1 MSFHFTIKR
10 KLMGSSLL
18 GLGFVLLVGAT
29 GFVASSRLAD
39 AAAQS
44 AVADSAL
51 KSQLQA
57 DMMHDALRGDV
68 LRAQLAGMKKDAS
81 ESQEIRSA
89 LAEHS
94 KTFAGALADLEA
106 LPLDAKVREAT
117 AKLKPALNDYLKNAG
132 EVTGLALTDAA
143 AAEAKLPA
151 FQKSFEEVEKDMGE
165 LSELIEERV
174 NSIGITSGQTAAVA
188 RWTILLTAALSGVVL
203 VVVGML
209 TSRGIARPIA
219 EATRVAETVAAG
231 DLTSHINAHGTD
243 EVAQLMRAL
252 KHMNESLVNVVGTV
266 RLSGDS
272 IATGS
277 SEIAAGNADLSHRTE
292 QQASNL
298 QQTASSMEQLTGTV
312 RNNADAA
319 RQATQLAATASDVA
333 AQGGDV
339 VNQVVGTM
347 EEITTASR
355 KISDIISVID
365 GIAFQTNILALN
377 AAVEAARAGEQGRGF
392 AVVAGEV
399 RSLARRSADAAKEI
413 KSLINDSV
421 EKVEAGSRLVGD
433 AGRTMSD
440 VVSQVRHV
448 SDLIGEISAATQEQ
462 TGGIAQVSESVTQL
476 DHVTQ
481 QNAALVEQSAAAAE
495 SLRQQASKLVEA
507 VSVFKLNPG
516 M

>member
-1 MSFHFTIKR
+1 MNFQFTLRR
-10 KLMGSSLL
+10 KLIGSSLS
-18 GLGFVLLVGAT
+18 GLVFVLLVGLT
-29 GFVASSRLAD
+29 GVVAAGRLAD
-39 AAAQS
+39 AANQGAQIE
-44 AVADSAL
+44 SAL
-51 KSQLQA
+51 KSQMHA

-68 LRAQLAGMKKDAS
+68 LRAQLAGMKHD
-81 ESQEIRSA
+81 QA
-89 LAEHS
+89 LAQEVRKELDEHLKMFRDS
-94 KTFAGALADLEA
+94 LAE
-106 LPLDAKVREAT
+106 LDAMALDADVRASRD
-117 AKLKPALNDYLKNAG
+117 KLKPAL
-132 EVTGLALTDAA
+132 DAYMA
-143 AAEAKLPA
+143 SAVDVVAASLSDASAAEAKLPGFQAA
-151 FQKSFEEVEKDMGE
+151 FKRVEDDMGVFDD
-165 LSELIEERV
+165 LIEARAKV
-174 NSIGITSGQTAAVA
+174 IGDASARTAAIA
-188 RWTILLTAALSGVVL
+188 RWTIAGTALLSGVVL
-203 VVVGML
+203 ML
-209 TSRGIARPIA
+209 IGTAISRSIARPIA
-219 EATRVAETVAAG
+219 EATQVAQTGAAG
-231 DLTSHINAHGTD
+231 DLTSHIEPRGTD

-252 KHMNESLVNVVGTV
+252 QNMNHSLQTVVSTV

-319 RQATQLAATASDVA
+319 RQATQLAASASDVA
-333 AQGGDV
+333 ARGGDV

-347 EEITTASR
+347 EEISASSR
-355 KISDIISVID
+355 KIADIISVID

-413 KSLINDSV
+413 KSLISDSV
-421 EKVEAGSRLVGD
+421 EKVEAGSRLAGD

-448 SDLIGEISAATQEQ
+448 SDLIGEISSATQEQ
-462 TGGIAQVSESVTQL
+462 TGGIAQVSSAVGQL

-495 SLRQQASKLVEA
+495 SLRQQAVRLVEA
-507 VSVFKLNPG
+507 VSVFKLRG
-516 M
+516 

>member
-1 MSFHFTIKR
+1 MSFQFTIKR
-10 KLMGSSLL
+10 KLLGASLL

-29 GFVASSRLAD
+29 GFFACSRLAD

-44 AVADSAL
+44 AIADSAL
-51 KSQLQA
+51 KNQLQA

-68 LRAQLAGMKKDAS
+68 LRAQLAGLKKDAS
-81 ESQEIRSA
+81 ESKDIRDA

-94 KTFAGALADLEA
+94 KVFKDALSELDA
-106 LPLDAKVREAT
+106 LPLDEQVRDAT
-117 AKLKPALNDYLKNAG
+117 AKLKPALAQYLQSAG
-132 EVTGLALTDAA
+132 AVTDLALNDPAA
-143 AAEAKLPA
+143 ADAQLPA
-151 FQKSFEEVEKDMGE
+151 FQKAFEAVEKDMGE
-165 LSELIEERV
+165 LSELIEARV
-174 NSIGITSGQTAAVA
+174 ASIGQASVRTSNMA
-188 RWTILLTAALSGVVL
+188 RWVILLTAALSAVVL
-203 VVVGML
+203 MVMG
-209 TSRGIARPIA
+209 TIISRTIARPIT

-231 DLTSHINAHGTD
+231 DLTSRIEAHGSD

-252 KHMNESLVNVVGTV
+252 KNMNESLVNVVGTV
-266 RLSGDS
+266 RASGDS

-277 SEIAAGNADLSHRTE
+277 SEIASGNADLSHRTE

-298 QQTASSMEQLTGTV
+298 QQAASSMEQLTGTV

-319 RQATQLAATASDVA
+319 RQATQLATTASDVA
-333 AQGGDV
+333 AKGGEV

-448 SDLIGEISAATQEQ
+448 SDLIGEISSATQEQ
-462 TGGIAQVSESVTQL
+462 TGGIAQVSESVGQI
-476 DHVTQ
+476 DHMTQ
-481 QNAALVEQSAAAAE
+481 QNAALVEESAAAAE
-495 SLRQQASKLVEA
+495 SLRQQAARLVEA
-507 VSVFKLNPG
+507 VSVFKLNSG
-516 M
+516 Y